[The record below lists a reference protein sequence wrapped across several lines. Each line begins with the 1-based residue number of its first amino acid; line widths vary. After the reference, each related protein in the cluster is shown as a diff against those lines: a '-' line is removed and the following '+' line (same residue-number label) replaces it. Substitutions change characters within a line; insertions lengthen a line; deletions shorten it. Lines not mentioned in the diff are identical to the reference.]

1 MRAELALTSNLDSL
15 IYILSELK
23 QSEDQSN
30 DLSGFFRED
39 EDELK
44 SLYVN
49 YVAKEKDYRDWEV
62 ASEILIPKKMIF
74 DQQVLR
80 ESTKDD
86 NVAD

>member
-1 MRAELALTSNLDSL
+1 M
-15 IYILSELK
+15 SEKL
-23 QSEDQSN
+23 
-30 DLSGFFRED
+30 
-39 EDELK
+39 
-44 SLYVN
+44 LYVVWQDAVHCSGDGWIDKQEYVPDKTHVESVGFLVYEDDDCVVLAGSN
-49 YVAKEKDYRDWEV
+49 YETHF